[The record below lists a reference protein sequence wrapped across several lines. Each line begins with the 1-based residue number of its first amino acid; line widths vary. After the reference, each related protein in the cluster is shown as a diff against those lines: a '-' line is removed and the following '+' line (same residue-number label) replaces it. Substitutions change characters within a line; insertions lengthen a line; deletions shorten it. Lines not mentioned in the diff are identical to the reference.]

1 MIKVHKISSRED
13 LQKAFDIRK
22 EVFIIGQKVDPEEE
36 FDEFEEA
43 SVHFLATD
51 EDNQPVGTARW
62 RTTKKGV
69 KLERFAVREAWRG
82 KGAGTALV
90 SKVCQD
96 IKVNFNPG
104 ELLYLH
110 AQLGAV
116 PLYQKFGFEKKG
128 EQFLEC
134 DIWHYEMELLLE

>member
-1 MIKVHKISSRED
+1 MITVRKIESRDD
-13 LQKAFDIRK
+13 LKLAFEVRE
-22 EVFIIGQKVDPEEE
+22 EVFIVEQEVDREEE

-43 SVHFLATD
+43 SVHFLAVD
-51 EDNQPVGTARW
+51 EHSEHVGTARW

-69 KLERFAVREAWRG
+69 KLERFAVRKPWRG

-90 SKVCQD
+90 KAVVD
-96 IKVNFNPG
+96 DVRNNFNTG

-110 AQLGAV
+110 AQLDAV
-116 PLYQKFGFEKKG
+116 PLYAKFGFVKKG

-134 DIWHYEMELLLE
+134 DIWHFEMEKLLD

>member
-1 MIKVHKISSRED
+1 MIAVRKIESRDD
-13 LQKAFDIRK
+13 LTKAFDVRE
-22 EVFIIGQKVDPEEE
+22 EVFIVEQEVNSEEE

-51 EDNQPVGTARW
+51 EYNEHVGTARW

-69 KLERFAVREAWRG
+69 KLERFAVRKPWRG
-82 KGAGTALV
+82 KGAGSALV
-90 SKVCQD
+90 KAVVDD
-96 IKVNFNPG
+96 ITANFNPG

-110 AQLGAV
+110 AQLEAV
-116 PLYQKFGFEKKG
+116 PLYEKFGFLKKG

-134 DIWHYEMELLLE
+134 DIWHYEMERLL

>member
-1 MIKVHKISSRED
+1 MIAVRKVDNRED
-13 LQKAFDIRK
+13 LNLAFQVRE
-22 EVFIIGQKVDPEEE
+22 EVFIVEQEVERDEE

-43 SVHFLATD
+43 SVHFLAWD
-51 EDNQPVGTARW
+51 EALQHVGTARW

-69 KLERFAVREAWRG
+69 KLERFAVRKPWRG

-90 SKVCQD
+90 KAVMDD
-96 IKVNFNPG
+96 ITANFNSG

-110 AQLGAV
+110 AQLDAV
-116 PLYQKFGFEKKG
+116 PLYEKFGFVKKG

-134 DIWHYEMELLLE
+134 DIWHYEMERLL